1 MGGQM
6 FQNLKDLFENMILL
20 TIYLINYQSEVD
32 NTRVSQT
39 VDSRLICITTHY
51 LMAENLVGC
60 WPAPSFGLDDITL
73 NLF

>member
-51 LMAENLVGC
+51 LMAEKLVGC
-60 WPAPSFGLDDITL
+60 WPAHSFGLNDITL